1 MQNEQQIADF
11 IIEQVNSSRNISGA
25 RLGYALTQFAPDYRL
40 RFGTLRSIVERLCA
54 KSVGVIPPNGP
65 GDVYYVPVSMLS
77 STIAETK
84 PSETPA
90 DFWKAFTTPSSP
102 STLCLN
108 KESGDFRLRLRSDPE
123 SSTPWVDV
131 PPTTN
136 DDHRKIASEF
146 LAEIAPEHRSSF
158 EEILKVPGF
167 WSPWVA
173 RLRTFEQAKYSK
185 AWAAFRFNK
194 LCELYL
200 QTLKSAGIAEDF
212 AAESLRRL
220 KAFKTAAYK
229 QTKTTATGSPAAPS
243 SSSSGLSLRRLA
255 TAALEAMSEDELRRV
270 WLPLGPV
277 ADAIGKC
284 HTR

>member
-1 MQNEQQIADF
+1 MFRHLTTMQNEQLIADF
-11 IIEQVNSSRNISGA
+11 ITEQVNSSKKISGA
-25 RLGYALTQFAPDYRL
+25 RLGYALTQFAPDYQL
-40 RFGTLRSIVERLCA
+40 RFGTLRSIVERLCGQ
-54 KSVGVIPPNGP
+54 SVGVIPPNGP

-77 STIAETK
+77 TTIADTK
-84 PSETPA
+84 PSEAPA

-173 RLRTFEQAKYSK
+173 RLRTFEQARYSK

-194 LCELYL
+194 LCGLYL
-200 QTLKSAGIAEDF
+200 QTFRAVGCRRVRLTVF
-212 AAESLRRL
+212 AAAERIENRCLQTGKKQRRQVRQRHLRHQG
-220 KAFKTAAYK
+220 YHSG
-229 QTKTTATGSPAAPS
+229 GSQQ
-243 SSSSGLSLRRLA
+243 
-255 TAALEAMSEDELRRV
+255 
-270 WLPLGPV
+270 PLWKP
-277 ADAIGKC
+277 
-284 HTR
+284 